1 MLKFCCPNLKL
12 YNVTTDL
19 IHNFTS
25 QTAAE
30 MKILKYIFLLL
41 LLAFFA
47 LSVFVATQKGDF
59 EVERSKVIKSPKVNV
74 FNYVNDFRNWENFG
88 SWKSDD
94 PNMQFIYPQNTIGKG
109 GSYSWKGING
119 DGRVVNTS
127 IIENTSITQKMTTEG
142 SVSDVYWTFKDTVGG
157 TKVTWKSKGEMRFK
171 FKIYAAFNGGANKII
186 GEMYERSL
194 ANLDK
199 SLIYEINTFNIK
211 VDGIVKKTGS
221 YYLGQR
227 IRSKTSNVPKNVRI
241 LLPKLLYFFSKN
253 KIPMNGKPF
262 VIYHTFD
269 LAKGIAEL
277 SVCIPVN
284 KEIFISPGS
293 DIVSGQLQSFDALK
307 TTLTGDYSHL
317 KEAWDKSFEYMTKN
331 NISQN
336 ETGSYVELYTVNM
349 EKEKHPSKWIT
360 SIYIPIKSKIVPT
373 PKPKPY
379 VSIAVPA
386 VTPEAEVVEP

>member
-1 MLKFCCPNLKL
+1 MR
-12 YNVTTDL
+12 
-19 IHNFTS
+19 
-25 QTAAE
+25 
-30 MKILKYIFLLL
+30 ILKYIFLLL

-59 EVERSKVIKSPKVNV
+59 EIERSKVVKSPKVNV

-88 SWKSDD
+88 SWKIDD
-94 PNMQFIYPQNTIGKG
+94 PTMQFVYPQNTTGKG
-109 GSYSWKGING
+109 GSYSWAGSYGKGN
-119 DGRVVNTS
+119 VVNTAV
-127 IIENTSITQKMTTEG
+127 IENTSITQKMTTDG
-142 SVSDVYWTFKDTVGG
+142 SVSNVYWTFKDTVGG
-157 TKVTWKSKGEMRFK
+157 TKVTWKSKGEMSFK
-171 FKIYAAFNGGANKII
+171 FKIYTAFHGGANKII

-199 SLIYEINTFNIK
+199 SLIYEINTFHIK
-211 VDGIVKKTGS
+211 VDGLVKKNGS

-227 IRSKTSNVPKNVRI
+227 IRSKTTNVPKNVRI
-241 LLPKLLYFFSKN
+241 LLPKILYFFNKN
-253 KIPMNGKPF
+253 NIPMNGKPF

-269 LAKGIAEL
+269 KAKGIADL
-277 SVCIPVN
+277 SVCIPVS

-336 ETGSYVELYTVNM
+336 EIGAYVELYTVNM
-349 EKEKHPSKWIT
+349 EKEKHPSKWVT
-360 SIYIPIKSKIVPT
+360 SIYIPIKSKIA
-373 PKPKPY
+373 PKPKPIAP
-379 VSIAVPA
+379 IAVPTVA
-386 VTPEAEVVEP
+386 PEAEVIEP